1 MSDPNVSRH
10 PKPGSLAS
18 PKSTPAKVAPM
29 FDTVPLHDQIR
40 ERAHQLYES
49 RGREKGKDEQDWLR
63 AEQEI
68 RSEHR

>member
-1 MSDPNVSRH
+1 MFDPNVSRQ
-10 PKPGSLAS
+10 PKSNTLAS

-29 FDTVPLHDQIR
+29 SDTVLLHDQIR
-40 ERAHQLYES
+40 ERAHQLYET
-49 RGREKGKDEQDWLR
+49 RGRENGKDEQDWLR